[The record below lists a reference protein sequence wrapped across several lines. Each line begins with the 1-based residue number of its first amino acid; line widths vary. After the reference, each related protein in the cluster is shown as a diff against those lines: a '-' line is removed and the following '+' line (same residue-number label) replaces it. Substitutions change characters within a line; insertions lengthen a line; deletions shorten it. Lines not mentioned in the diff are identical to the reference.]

1 MTKMKLLTS
10 VFLIVTSADLLYLYY
25 KGVWYD
31 VWWIEMIEVVFLYGF
46 IALGLVSIWRWMR
59 D

>member
-1 MTKMKLLTS
+1 MKLLTS

-25 KGVWYD
+25 TGAWYD

-46 IALGLVSIWRWMR
+46 MALGLVSLWRIK
-59 D
+59 